1 MDTLSEILRDYVNV
15 YKSDG
20 MTGGALD
27 ARLAAEINN
36 GNFRSVFDKYFD
48 TTNTN
53 TSVLNLP
60 IKAGERTNFVNH
72 QKDLVTAMLAYHT
85 SNPQTNTPAVGEPQL
100 NAVTSTRNPN
110 HNKYWETLAVAA
122 KLAQGGATVPTIPT
136 IPTIPTGTVEPILV
150 TKIRQYLIDVR
161 LGKTQFPVI
170 ESNDYQSIFVS
181 SNPANDLIA
190 FSNTLKTFIPNK
202 RTAIAAKLF
211 VTGGKVATVK
221 RQKDSIKLTIQGLY

>member
-15 YKSDG
+15 YKSEG

-27 ARLAAEINN
+27 PALAAEINN

-48 TTNTN
+48 TSNPSTPLL
-53 TSVLNLP
+53 SLEL
-60 IKAGERTNFVNH
+60 KAGERTNFVNH
-72 QKDLVTAMLAYHT
+72 QNDLVTAMLTYHT
-85 SNPQTNTPAVGEPQL
+85 NNTQPGSPAVGEPQL
-100 NAVTSTRNPN
+100 NAVTSTRNPP

-122 KLAQGGATVPTIPT
+122 KIAQVGATVPTV
-136 IPTIPTGTVEPILV
+136 PTGTVEPILV
-150 TKIRQYLIDVR
+150 TKIRQYLNDVR

-211 VTGGKVATVK
+211 VTGGKIATVK